1 MNDSPTTNR
10 TNIIPK
16 SLFVDLELSV
26 NSFQM
31 NTLFLRIISH
41 PQQKKAQTMDKT
53 ILKMVIA
60 DNQVEVPK
68 CWNAIS
74 YQSSHEMRSVY

>member
-1 MNDSPTTNR
+1 
-10 TNIIPK
+10 
-16 SLFVDLELSV
+16 
-26 NSFQM
+26 M